1 MVDAV
6 VRQNQTL
13 QATIAAAGDVIVPV
27 RAAIGAS
34 ISVEDLTNINTA
46 GKEENA
52 TLVWNTT
59 TQKYDVKKLGM
70 DGGTF

>member
-13 QATIAAAGDVIVPV
+13 AAQIQQAGDVIVPV

-34 ISVEDLTNINTA
+34 IAVQDLTNVTLTSLEN
-46 GKEENA
+46 NA
-52 TLVWNTT
+52 TLVWNTS
-59 TQKYDVKKLGM
+59 TQTYQVKKLNM